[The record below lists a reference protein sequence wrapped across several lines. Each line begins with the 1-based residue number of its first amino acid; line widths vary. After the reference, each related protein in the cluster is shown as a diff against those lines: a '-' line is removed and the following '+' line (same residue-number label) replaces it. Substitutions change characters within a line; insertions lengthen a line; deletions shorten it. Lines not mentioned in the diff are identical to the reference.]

1 MKAGDQLSI
10 GQIAKRTGL
19 SVAAIRFYEDRGL
32 VSSRRSTGNQRVFR
46 RADIRRLSF
55 VLIAQRLGFSLAD
68 IGEQLAS
75 LPAQRT
81 PTRADWTRL
90 AKSFAIEIDARIAA
104 LSTLRDTLDGC
115 IGCGCLSLQRCRLYN
130 RDDAASALGEGPRYL
145 LGDQAADALRTTD
158 TCGNGMFQP

>member
-10 GQIAKRTGL
+10 GEVARRTGL
-19 SVAAIRFYEDRGL
+19 SVATIRFYESRGL
-32 VSSRRSTGNQRVFR
+32 VHARRSTGNQRVFR

-55 VLIAQRLGFSLAD
+55 ILIAQRLGFSLTD
-68 IGEQLAS
+68 IGQHLDT

-90 AKSFAIEIDARIAA
+90 GSDFAKVIDERIAA
-104 LSTLRDTLDGC
+104 LATLRDTLDGC

-130 RDDAASALGEGPRYL
+130 REDAAASLGEGPRYL
-145 LGDQAADALRTTD
+145 LGDTSADALGTTD
-158 TCGNGMFQP
+158 T